1 MRGPVD
7 PPRILL
13 PCSMAAASVT
23 EQEVRDMADETTA
36 GLRIDE
42 AEHRRQVRRAVV
54 ASTIGTSIEWY
65 DFFLYGTA
73 AALVF
78 PKLFFPH
85 SSPYAGT
92 LASFATFFV
101 GFLARPLGA
110 WVFGHFGDRIGR
122 KATLIITLLLMGIA
136 TFLIGV
142 MPTYSAIGLWA
153 AVLLIV
159 LRICQGLGVGGEW
172 GGSVLMSMEWHR
184 GNRRGFIASWPQAG
198 VPIGLALSI
207 GATRLASQWTGDKY
221 TTWGWR
227 LPFLLSILLV
237 LVGLFIRLRVLE
249 TPLFARVVEQKQV
262 AKTPVPEAIQH
273 HWPEIALS
281 ALARMAEQAPFY
293 IFTTYVLTYGTEE
306 LGLKRNFLLNAVL
319 LAAIVSLFTTPFFGY
334 LSDLIGRRRM
344 YLIGASAVLVFA
356 FPYIGLLNSKTAGLV
371 VLAVVVSVVVHDM
384 MYGPQAAFIAESFP
398 TRLRYS
404 GASLGYQLA
413 SIIAGGPAPL
423 LAAWLLHTFNSG
435 YAISTYIALTAVIT
449 AVAAAALGA
458 RVSPMLEREREQ
470 PARWRGAV
478 QA

>member
-1 MRGPVD
+1 
-7 PPRILL
+7 
-13 PCSMAAASVT
+13 
-23 EQEVRDMADETTA
+23 MADATTA
-36 GLRIDE
+36 GLHVDE
-42 AEHRRQVRRAVV
+42 AGHRRQVRRAVV
-54 ASTIGTSIEWY
+54 ASTVGTSIEWY

-85 SSPYAGT
+85 SSSYAGT
-92 LASFATFFV
+92 LESFATFFV

-110 WVFGHFGDRIGR
+110 WIFGHYGDRIGR

-153 AVLLIV
+153 AVLLII
-159 LRICQGLGVGGEW
+159 LRVCQGVGVGGEW

-207 GATRLASQWTGDKY
+207 GAVRLASEATGDNF

-227 LPFLLSILLV
+227 IPFLFSLLLI

-249 TPLFARVVEQKQV
+249 TPLFARVLEQKEV
-262 AKTPVPEAIQH
+262 AKAPVPEVVRH
-273 HWPEIALS
+273 HWPEIVLS
-281 ALARMAEQAPFY
+281 AMARMAEQAPFY
-293 IFTTYVLTYGTEE
+293 IFTTYVLTYGTAE

-319 LAAIVSLFTTPFFGY
+319 LAAIVSLFTTPFFGF
-334 LSDLIGRRRM
+334 LSDVIGRRRM
-344 YLIGASAVLVFA
+344 YLIGAIAVLVYA
-356 FPYIGLLNSKTAGLV
+356 FPYIGLLNTKTSALV
-371 VLAVVVSVVVHDM
+371 VLAVVVSVVCHDM

-413 SIIAGGPAPL
+413 SIVAGGPAPL
-423 LAAWLLHTFNSG
+423 IAAWLLHTFNSG
-435 YAISTYIALTAVIT
+435 YAISTYIAITAVIT
-449 AVAAAALGA
+449 AIAASLLGA
-458 RVSPMLEREREQ
+458 RVGYPSIEREHATGASGTA
-470 PARWRGAV
+470 ARA
-478 QA
+478 

>member
-1 MRGPVD
+1 
-7 PPRILL
+7 
-13 PCSMAAASVT
+13 
-23 EQEVRDMADETTA
+23 MADPTTA

-42 AEHRRQVRRAVV
+42 ADQRRQVRRAVI
-54 ASTIGTSIEWY
+54 ASTVGTSIEWY

-85 SSPYAGT
+85 SSPYVGT
-92 LASFATFFV
+92 LESFATFFV

-110 WVFGHFGDRIGR
+110 WIFGHYGDRIGR

-153 AVLLIV
+153 AVVLILLRV
-159 LRICQGLGVGGEW
+159 CQGVGVGGEW
-172 GGSVLMSMEWHR
+172 GGSVLMSMEWHK

-207 GATRLASQWTGDKY
+207 GAVRLASEATGDNF

-227 LPFLLSILLV
+227 IPFLCSALLI
-237 LVGLFIRLRVLE
+237 LVGLFIRLRVME
-249 TPLFARVVEQKQV
+249 TPLFAKVLEQKEV
-262 AKTPVPEAIQH
+262 AKAPVREVVRH
-273 HWPEIALS
+273 HWPEIGLS
-281 ALARMAEQAPFY
+281 ALARLAEQAPFY

-306 LGLKRNFLLNAVL
+306 LGFKRNFLLNAVL

-334 LSDLIGRRRM
+334 LSDVIGRRRM
-344 YLIGASAVLVFA
+344 YLIGAFAVLIYA
-356 FPYIGLLNSKTAGLV
+356 FPYFGLLNTKTSGLV
-371 VLAVVVSVVVHDM
+371 VLAIVLSVIVHDM

-413 SIIAGGPAPL
+413 SVVAGGPAPL
-423 LAAWLLHTFNSG
+423 LAAWLLHTFHSG
-435 YAISTYIALTAVIT
+435 YAISVYMAIMAVLTAS
-449 AVAAAALGA
+449 AAAMLGA
-458 RVSPMLEREREQ
+458 RAKPHLLEREKRTTWGR
-470 PARWRGAV
+470 PV

>member
-1 MRGPVD
+1 
-7 PPRILL
+7 
-13 PCSMAAASVT
+13 
-23 EQEVRDMADETTA
+23 MADSNTA

-42 AEHRRQVRRAVV
+42 AEQRRQVRRAVI
-54 ASTIGTSIEWY
+54 ASTVGTSIEWY

-85 SSPYAGT
+85 SSPYVGT
-92 LASFATFFV
+92 LESFATFFV

-110 WVFGHFGDRIGR
+110 WIFGHYGDRIGR
-122 KATLIITLLLMGIA
+122 KATLIVTLLVMGIA

-159 LRICQGLGVGGEW
+159 LRVCQGVGVGGEW

-207 GATRLASQWTGDKY
+207 GALRLASELTGDSF

-227 LPFLLSILLV
+227 IPFLFSALLI
-237 LVGLFIRLRVLE
+237 LVGLFIRLRVME
-249 TPLFARVVEQKQV
+249 TPLFAKVLEQKQV
-262 AKTPVPEAIQH
+262 AKAPVPEVIRH
-273 HWPEIALS
+273 HWPEISLS
-281 ALARMAEQAPFY
+281 ALVRLAEQAPFY
-293 IFTTYVLTYGTEE
+293 IFTTYVLTYGTAE

-334 LSDLIGRRRM
+334 LSDVIGRRRM
-344 YLIGASAVLVFA
+344 YMIGALAVLAFA
-356 FPYIGLLNSKTAGLV
+356 FPYIGLLNTKTSALV
-371 VLAVVVSVVVHDM
+371 VLAVVLSIVCHDM

-413 SIIAGGPAPL
+413 SVVAGGPAPL
-423 LAAWLLHTFNSG
+423 IAAWLLHTFHSG
-435 YAISTYIALTAVIT
+435 YAISAYMATMAVLTT
-449 AVAAAALGA
+449 GAAAILGA
-458 RVSPMLEREREQ
+458 RVSPRLQEREVPSGMSRT
-470 PARWRGAV
+470 V